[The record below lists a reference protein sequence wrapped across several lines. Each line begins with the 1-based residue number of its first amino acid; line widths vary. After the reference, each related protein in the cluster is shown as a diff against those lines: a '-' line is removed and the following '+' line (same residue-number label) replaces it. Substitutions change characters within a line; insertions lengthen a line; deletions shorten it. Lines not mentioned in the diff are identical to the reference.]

1 MATRLEQ
8 RTNLVLAEQATPP
21 RMITVVRA
29 AFMPSNGHRRARTT
43 LLCALVSVA
52 VVAAGGASASA
63 ATLTRGFVDDVWFD
77 PTSDQVPAL
86 HWVTKTAA
94 TGAKLA
100 QIEVDWSEVEPKAP
114 TRADK
119 PTSPAGAQFDFSDL
133 DRWVKEFAGSGLQP
147 VFLVT
152 DAPRWA
158 EGKGGT
164 SAEYAT
170 GGYRPNPRALGD
182 LAEALARRYSG
193 SYPDPARPGAKLPRV
208 RDYQAWAEANMNVH
222 LSPQWTSSHG
232 KLVASGPVIYRGV
245 LNAFYAGVK
254 AGDRTDSVIA
264 SGVESY
270 GDTPGTGLTRRMP
283 PVTFLEDL
291 FCLSSRLKR
300 LPCPAPARFDV
311 LASDPYDVGG
321 PTDHALSSLDASAPD
336 LGRLRRIAEAGV
348 RSHTVL
354 PTKGKPLWVT
364 EFGYESNPPNHFRTT
379 VSLATQARWLE
390 QSFYVF
396 AHEGV
401 RTVLWY
407 LVRDQSPP
415 YTVNYA
421 SGVYFRNG
429 KPKPSYTA
437 YRFPLVVMPAGQRAQ
452 IWGITPVSGTIQV
465 QHRLGGSWRTISRFR
480 CGAGKTFS
488 KDASNLPKGQYRA
501 TVDGQKSLVWSF

>member
-1 MATRLEQ
+1 
-8 RTNLVLAEQATPP
+8 
-21 RMITVVRA
+21 MISDVRIAFA
-29 AFMPSNGHRRARTT
+29 ASNGRRRAY
-43 LLCALVSVA
+43 LLLFSALLAIAVS
-52 VVAAGGASASA
+52 AAGGAAASA
-63 ATLTRGFVDDVWFD
+63 ATLTRGFADDVWFD
-77 PTSDQVPAL
+77 GTVDGIPQQ
-86 HWVTKTAA
+86 HWVTKTVA
-94 TGAKLA
+94 TGARLA
-100 QIEVDWSEVEPKAP
+100 ELEVDWYAVEPKAP
-114 TRADK
+114 TRADN
-119 PTSPAGAQFDFSDL
+119 PTNPAGAQFDFSYL
-133 DRWVKEFAGSGLQP
+133 DRRVKEFAGSGLQP

-164 SAEYAT
+164 PAEYAT
-170 GGYRPNPRALGD
+170 GGYRPNARALGD

-232 KLVASGPVIYRGV
+232 KLVASGPGIYRGV
-245 LNAFYAGVK
+245 INAFYEGVK
-254 AGDRTDSVIA
+254 AGNRIDTVVA

-270 GDTPGTGLTRRMP
+270 GDTPGTGLSRRMP

-291 FCLSSRLKR
+291 FCLNSRLKR

-336 LGRLRRIAEAGV
+336 LGRLTRIAEAGV

-354 PTKGKPLWVT
+354 PTKAKPLWVT
-364 EFGYESNPPNHFRTT
+364 EFSYESNPPNHFKTT
-379 VSLATQARWLE
+379 VSLTTQARWLE

-401 RTVLWY
+401 STVLWY
-407 LVRDQSPP
+407 LVRDQPPP
-415 YTVNYA
+415 YTINYG

-437 YRFPLVVMPAGQRAQ
+437 YRFPLVVMPDGQRSQ
-452 IWGITPVSGTIQV
+452 IWGITPVGGTVQV
-465 QHRLGGSWRTISRFR
+465 QRRIGGAWRTVARFR
-480 CGAGKTFS
+480 RGAGKIFY
-488 KDASNLPKGQYRA
+488 KDVSNLPKGQYRA
-501 TVDGQKSLVWSF
+501 TVDGQKSLVWTF